1 MIADPSLL
9 KYNSFAAA
17 EIFGLRA
24 FLSTTFLLLPKAL
37 EDILATEESLFE
49 EVLGAAKGPAEDIP
63 AKVDAI
69 CPYKNS
75 LYD

>member
-1 MIADPSLL
+1 MLKCNSL
-9 KYNSFAAA
+9 AAA
-17 EIFGLRA
+17 KIVGLRDFFSA
-24 FLSTTFLLLPKAL
+24 TFLLLPKEV

-69 CPYKNS
+69 FP
-75 LYD
+75 